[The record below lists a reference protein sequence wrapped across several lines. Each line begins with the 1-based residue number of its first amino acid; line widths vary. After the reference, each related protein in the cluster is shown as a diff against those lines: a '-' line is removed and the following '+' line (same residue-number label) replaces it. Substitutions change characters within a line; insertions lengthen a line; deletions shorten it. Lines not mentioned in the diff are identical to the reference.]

1 MSDLPKFLLEAFI
14 NKIAIS
20 AGGIMFLGGKRG
32 YSREHAWSADLSGE
46 HLTDFISKPRLTL
59 ESEVDE
65 G

>member
-1 MSDLPKFLLEAFI
+1 
-14 NKIAIS
+14 
-20 AGGIMFLGGKRG
+20 MFLGGKRG